1 MRVEHK
7 GSTGAWLSNCAALTG
22 QGHGSANCART
33 WTASTAIVMA
43 VSESFFESLV
53 NGNQTAFLVS
63 LSPQL
68 HPFWH
73 LEGSLAWGPSLF
85 SASGT

>member
-7 GSTGAWLSNCAALTG
+7 GSTSAWLSNCAALTG

-53 NGNQTAFLVS
+53 NGNQTAFLV
-63 LSPQL
+63 

>member
-7 GSTGAWLSNCAALTG
+7 GSTGAWLANCAALTG

-33 WTASTAIVMA
+33 WTASTEIVMA
-43 VSESFFESLV
+43 LSESFFESLV

-63 LSPQL
+63 LSP
-68 HPFWH
+68 
-73 LEGSLAWGPSLF
+73 
-85 SASGT
+85 